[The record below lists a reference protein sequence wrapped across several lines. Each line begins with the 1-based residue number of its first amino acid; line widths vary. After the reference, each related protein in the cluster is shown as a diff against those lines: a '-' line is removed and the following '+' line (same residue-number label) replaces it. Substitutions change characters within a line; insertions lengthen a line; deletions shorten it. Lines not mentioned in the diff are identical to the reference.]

1 MFGSDEKIDALNSI
15 LISIIDRRIPTKVIK
30 SKFKDRVWFN
40 DDCRQAYNDKQTAY
54 KLWSR
59 NRSQL
64 CWDNFVRVR
73 SEANIVYAAAE
84 ADYRQHL
91 KFSLSG
97 VSQPHKWWSTLKNFL
112 FGVDSALPPLRKA
125 DGSVA
130 FDPSI
135 KARNYF
141 PYRQS
146 FCCRIT

>member
-64 CWDNFVRVR
+64 SWDNFVRVR

-135 KARNYF
+135 K
-141 PYRQS
+141 
-146 FCCRIT
+146 